1 MRTAAPLQPVNRA
14 AAMGLALEEKVACEK
29 AAGMEC
35 EWRIELQPA
44 RPVGLE
50 VVADNGGGGSGVW
63 EGR

>member
-1 MRTAAPLQPVNRA
+1 
-14 AAMGLALEEKVACEK
+14 MGLALEEKVACEK